1 MNKPH
6 RICSWAKTV
15 VLSDSERKVGVKE
28 SCTMIFNFSTRSWWQ
43 LKKLSYQ
50 KELHNYSKWRLAG
63 TQQKYPD
70 LRISFW
76 SHRFLCKTMEFE
88 RKQQKSN
95 CYKTGGCHWISK
107 SCWRRSIRKRQDLI
121 TNSPIIL
128 LGKQISQGS
137 RINSSLEIM
146 TMSNGVVPHRLTGL
160 SQGFWKFI
168 ENNGAKFEIIQ
179 ILDLVR
185 LQPGYPSLEFHYRN
199 KE

>member
-50 KELHNYSKWRLAG
+50 KELYNYSKWRLAG

-95 CYKTGGCHWISK
+95 CYKTGGC
-107 SCWRRSIRKRQDLI
+107 RKRQDLI

-128 LGKQISQGS
+128 LGKQISHGS
-137 RINSSLEIM
+137 RINSSLEIV

-168 ENNGAKFEIIQ
+168 ENNRAKFEIIQ